1 MYDIVGYFC
10 FEVHQQITTTVNY
23 SYRDYE
29 FNNNFDTMKP
39 MPFKRAS
46 NAYIL
51 GYMPLNT
58 KWIIAV
64 DINIEVD
71 VRLCVHLKFE

>member
-39 MPFKRAS
+39 VPFERALKS
-46 NAYIL
+46 GIL
-51 GYMPLNT
+51 GCILFYT
-58 KWIIAV
+58 KLFIA
-64 DINIEVD
+64 INSYRYEIVVGIAAD
-71 VRLCVHLKFE
+71 TN